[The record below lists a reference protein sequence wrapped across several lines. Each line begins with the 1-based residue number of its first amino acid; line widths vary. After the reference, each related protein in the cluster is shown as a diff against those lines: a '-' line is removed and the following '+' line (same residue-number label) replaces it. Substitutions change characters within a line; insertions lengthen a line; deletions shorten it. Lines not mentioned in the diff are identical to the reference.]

1 MPEFK
6 KYEGISMIVPVYNE
20 ATSVK
25 HVIENLIDVLNHLN
39 RPFELIVV
47 NDGSTDGTAEILD
60 AFSGRIKVLRH
71 LANRGYGA
79 AIKTGI
85 GHSCYPFVAIT
96 DADGTYPNEE
106 LPRLLAGMEVHDM
119 VVGARTG
126 GKVHVPLIRRPAKWL
141 LNRIANYLVDMKI
154 PDLNS
159 GFRVFRKKVAEHY
172 FHILPNGF
180 SFTTTITL
188 AMISDG
194 YQVHYESIDYYK
206 REGRS
211 KIKPVDALNFLIF
224 IVRTI
229 TYFNPLRVFLPIC
242 LALFGLGMVR
252 FCYDIFWL
260 HNLTDSTTL
269 LFLFALQV
277 CLIGIVADLI
287 VKRSRP

>member
-1 MPEFK
+1 MADQEIC
-6 KYEGISMIVPVYNE
+6 EGLSMVVPVCNE
-20 ATSVK
+20 VRSVK
-25 HVIENLIDVLNHLN
+25 LVLEQLLEVLDHLN
-39 RPFELIVV
+39 RPVELIVV
-47 NDGSTDGTAEILD
+47 DDGSTDGTAERLD
-60 AFSGRIKVLRH
+60 AFSGRIRVFRH
-71 LANRGYGA
+71 LVNQGYGA
-79 AIKTGI
+79 ALKTGI
-85 GHSCYPFVAIT
+85 KQAKYDYVAIT

-106 LPRLLAGMEVHDM
+106 LPRLLAGMETHDM

-126 GKVHVPLIRRPAKWL
+126 RKVHVPLIRRPAKWL
-141 LNRIANYLVDMKI
+141 LSRIANYLVDMKI

-159 GFRVFRKKVAEHY
+159 GFRVFRKKIAEHY

-194 YQVHYESIDYYK
+194 YKVHYESIDYYK

-224 IVRTI
+224 ILRTI

-242 LALFGLGMVR
+242 LVLFGLGMAR
-252 FCYDIFWL
+252 LCYDIFWL

-277 CLIGIVADLI
+277 GLIGIVADLI
-287 VKRSRP
+287 VKRSKP

>member
-1 MPEFK
+1 MADQEIC
-6 KYEGISMIVPVYNE
+6 EGLSMVVPVYNE
-20 ATSVK
+20 VRSVK
-25 HVIENLIDVLNHLN
+25 LVLEQLLEVLDRLN
-39 RPFELIVV
+39 RPVELIVV
-47 NDGSTDGTAEILD
+47 DDGSTDGTAEILD
-60 AFSGRIKVLRH
+60 AFSGRIRVFRH
-71 LANRGYGA
+71 LVNRGYGA

-85 GHSCYPFVAIT
+85 GHSSYPLVAIT

-106 LPRLLAGMEVHDM
+106 LPRLLAGIEANDM

-126 GKVHVPLIRRPAKWL
+126 GKVHVSLIRRPPKWL

-194 YQVHYESIDYYK
+194 YQVHYKPIDYYK

-211 KIKPVDALNFLIF
+211 KIKPVDALNFLVF

-242 LALFGLGMVR
+242 LALFGLGMAR

-277 CLIGIVADLI
+277 GLIGIVADLI
-287 VKRSRP
+287 VKRSRS

>member
-1 MPEFK
+1 MPELK

-25 HVIENLIDVLNHLN
+25 HVIGNLIDVLNHLN

-47 NDGSTDGTAEILD
+47 DDGSTDGTTEILD
-60 AFSGRIKVLRH
+60 AFSDRIRVFRH
-71 LANRGYGA
+71 LVNRGYGA

-85 GHSCYPFVAIT
+85 GHSSYPLVAIT

-106 LPRLLAGMEVHDM
+106 LPRLLAGMEAHDM

-159 GFRVFRKKVAEHY
+159 GFRVFRKKIAEHY

-194 YQVHYESIDYYK
+194 YQVHYEPIDYYK

-211 KIKPVDALNFLIF
+211 KIKPVDALNFLVF

-242 LALFGLGMVR
+242 LTLFGLGMAR
-252 FCYDIFWL
+252 LCYDIFWL

-269 LFLFALQV
+269 LFLFALQIG
-277 CLIGIVADLI
+277 LIGIVADLI
-287 VKRSRP
+287 VKRSKP

>member
-1 MPEFK
+1 MNVSIIIPA
-6 KYEGISMIVPVYNE
+6 YNE
-20 ATSVK
+20 EKGILGTIDGVVEAIK
-25 HVIENLIDVLNHLN
+25 PLGIEY
-39 RPFELIVV
+39 ELIVV
-47 NDGSTDGTAEILD
+47 NDGSTDKTAKIVENKN
-60 AFSGRIKVLRH
+60 IKIINHEV
-71 LANRGYGA
+71 NKGYGA
-79 AIKTGI
+79 SIKTGI
-85 GHSCYPFVAIT
+85 RCSQYENILII
-96 DADGTYPNEE
+96 DADGTYPAEK
-106 LPRLLAGMEVHDM
+106 LPDLLGYMDSSDM

-126 GKVHVPLIRRPAKWL
+126 ENVHVPLIRRPAKWL

-159 GFRVFRKKVAEHY
+159 GFRVFRKKVAERY
-172 FHILPNGF
+172 LHILPNGF

-194 YQVHYESIDYYK
+194 YQVYYEPIDYYK

-224 IVRTI
+224 IIRTI

-242 LALFGLGMVR
+242 LALFGLGMAR
-252 FCYDIFWL
+252 LCYDVFWL

-277 CLIGIVADLI
+277 GLIGIVADLI